1 MPLIFKSVIK
11 NITSE
16 SISNTITAT
25 GFFTTEK
32 ITFNNENIPNNII
45 PEKGRYLSNDPEEA

>member
-1 MPLIFKSVIK
+1 M
-11 NITSE
+11 SE
-16 SISNTITAT
+16 SISNTITAI